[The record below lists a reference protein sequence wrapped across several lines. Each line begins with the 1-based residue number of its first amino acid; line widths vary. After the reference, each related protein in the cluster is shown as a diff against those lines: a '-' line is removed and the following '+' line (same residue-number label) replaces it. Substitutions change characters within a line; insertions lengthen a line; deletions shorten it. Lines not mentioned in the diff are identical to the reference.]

1 MVSDHQIR
9 MDTGGIPQHGGPPD
23 DKKKLLCVPIAV
35 GVTLH
40 LGGYGGG
47 RVERVGGVH
56 HLYSEYGC
64 EIHCDTPKFV
74 NIHRDRA
81 EYGVM
86 GIKTVV
92 VTSRDKLH
100 RGASGVSS

>member
-9 MDTGGIPQHGGPPD
+9 MDTGGIPQHCGPPD

-56 HLYSEYGC
+56 HLYSEYGRA
-64 EIHCDTPKFV
+64 IHCDTPKSG
-74 NIHRDRA
+74 NIHGRRSEDK
-81 EYGVM
+81 VT

-92 VTSRDKLH
+92 GTGRDKLH
-100 RGASGVSS
+100 RVAGGGGS